1 MQVVCLNENSAAV
14 CLSTMNQENQT
25 AIPLPAQ
32 GEFVG
37 KMLSGSQRKTAY
49 ALRANA
55 ETLVR
60 KCGLNSVGFLTLT
73 VGDYHCTH
81 HGQQVP
87 GNQNFCPVCRAR
99 MKFRGLS
106 DPAEASRRVNNLNR
120 RFLPGLFSMAIIV
133 TERHKTGA
141 IHFHLIGGLLSGA
154 DIRTGLDFEAVR
166 RRDYRT
172 ASPALRAV
180 WETMRAA
187 LPGYGFGRHEL
198 LPIRK
203 TGDAVAAYI
212 AKYIE
217 KNVCNRTAADKHKK
231 MVRYMGWDKE
241 QLKPNEFEWNGK
253 RAEAWRMKTSQLFHL
268 AGCELR
274 DLEVN
279 PPRHVQE
286 ACALAAGKIRPKML
300 DGSDIKRKFGP
311 RWAFAGTGIWCEVF
325 GDDQKP
331 YLEMTPNR
339 LLKCQDGL
347 ERAKKVYDDEV
358 ISKFRT
364 LKWLAAE
371 WFEHQPI
378 TEMEG
383 KYAWWEM
390 EREQRGGTPWA
401 DAREYQDYL
410 NFCNN

>member
-1 MQVVCLNENSAAV
+1 MESQ
-14 CLSTMNQENQT
+14 NQ
-25 AIPLPAQ
+25 LPGPFLEPQ
-32 GEFVG
+32 GDFVG

-60 KCGLNSVGFLTLT
+60 KCGLNSTGFLTLT
-73 VGDYHCTH
+73 VGDYHCRQ
-81 HGQQVP
+81 HGKQIP
-87 GNQNFCPVCRAR
+87 KFKSFCPVCNRAKIKAK
-99 MKFRGLS
+99 MDFIGIS
-106 DPAEASRRVNNLNR
+106 DPVEASRRINNLNR
-120 RFLPGLFSMAIIV
+120 RFLPGVFLMAIIV
-133 TERHKTGA
+133 TERHKTGC
-141 IHFHLIGGLLSGA
+141 IHFHLLGGLLSAA
-154 DIRTGLDFEAVR
+154 DIRTGIDFEAIKR
-166 RRDYRT
+166 GDYRT
-172 ASPALRAV
+172 APPALRAI
-180 WETMRAA
+180 WETMRAV
-187 LPGYGFGRHEL
+187 LPEYGFGRHEL
-198 LPIRK
+198 LPIKK

-231 MVRYMGWDKE
+231 MVRYMGWEKE

-253 RAEAWRMKTSQLFHL
+253 RAEAWRIKTSQLFHL

-279 PPRHVQE
+279 PPRHVKE

-364 LKWLAAE
+364 LKWFAAE
-371 WFEHQPI
+371 WFEQEPI
-378 TEMEG
+378 DEMTG

-401 DAREYQDYL
+401 NEREYQDYL